1 MSFEEMHVHVVIE
14 ATTIITSPSLLI
26 VFTILQMKTTSL
38 DCKGCQIRDNN
49 LLFWSCR

>member
-14 ATTIITSPSLLI
+14 ATIITSPSLLI

-38 DCKGCQIRDNN
+38 NCKGCLIRDNN